1 MRPRGG
7 EPYKSF
13 DSAVTGGT
21 PLRPL
26 DAALA
31 YAAKGW
37 PVFPT
42 AIIDRQKVPLCK
54 RGLLDAS
61 TDPEII
67 TRWWTRRPRALI
79 TIATGASS
87 GIVILDIDTK
97 YSDQNGFDTL
107 DALGFSA
114 LPDTPISHTPSGGVH
129 LHFAA
134 GDREF
139 RNTGGAR
146 GRGLGPGLD
155 WPAWGGACVMPT
167 PGSRYWWDPVAN
179 FDTVPLAPVPAKLR
193 PAEPV
198 RHQECDRPST
208 SNVDGLSLYG
218 EIIIDLACREIIGA
232 PGGAQEITLNGECFS
247 IGTLVASGEAPEW
260 FARKMLMWAAVR
272 MPDHDPHRPWVHKDL
287 EKKVDAAFEAGLRR
301 PRSVRRGR

>member
-1 MRPRGG
+1 MP
-7 EPYKSF
+7 
-13 DSAVTGGT
+13 
-21 PLRPL
+21 
-26 DAALA
+26 
-31 YAAKGW
+31 
-37 PVFPT
+37 
-42 AIIDRQKVPLCK
+42 
-54 RGLLDAS
+54 AS
-61 TDPEII
+61 C
-67 TRWWTRRPRALI
+67 RR
-79 TIATGASS
+79 
-87 GIVILDIDTK
+87 
-97 YSDQNGFDTL
+97 
-107 DALGFSA
+107 
-114 LPDTPISHTPSGGVH
+114 
-129 LHFAA
+129 
-134 GDREF
+134 
-139 RNTGGAR
+139 
-146 GRGLGPGLD
+146 
-155 WPAWGGACVMPT
+155 